1 MMESLELF
9 LMIQPCFVAVFENR
23 DGCRQLGDCE
33 LDDVDNGLDEGYGDG
48 DDEGDDEGY
57 DEGDHRS

>member
-1 MMESLELF
+1 
-9 LMIQPCFVAVFENR
+9 MIQPCFVAVFENR